1 MIEPINI
8 INEKGEFTPEFK
20 ELVDK
25 YVDEEIQKVCTDG
38 KLDYNKMLEYIKEH
52 AKKDPTVIQ
61 KVLNDLRGDKK

>member
-1 MIEPINI
+1 MLIMDD
-8 INEKGEFTPEFK
+8 KGFTPEFK
-20 ELVDK
+20 ELVNK
-25 YVDEEIQKVCTDG
+25 YVAEEVEKVCTDG